1 MLIDSSQAAIDPAG
15 DQRRAPPG
23 AHGSTM
29 SIANAENLVR
39 IARDQISQ
47 RDINESLLKAVA
59 ELTREIKRLDDDVR
73 RARREIQLGRRF

>member
-1 MLIDSSQAAIDPAG
+1 MLFSSFRPQPSPLAISVA
-15 DQRRAPPG
+15 RRRD

-73 RARREIQLGRRF
+73 RARREIQVGRRF

>member
-1 MLIDSSQAAIDPAG
+1 
-15 DQRRAPPG
+15 
-23 AHGSTM
+23 M

-73 RARREIQLGRRF
+73 RARREIQVGRRF